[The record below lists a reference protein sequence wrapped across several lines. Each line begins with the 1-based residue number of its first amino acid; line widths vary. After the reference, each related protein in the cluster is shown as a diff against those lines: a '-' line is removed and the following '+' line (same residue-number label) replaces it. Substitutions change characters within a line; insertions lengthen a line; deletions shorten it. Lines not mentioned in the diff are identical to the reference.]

1 MKQILLPELIRN
13 DKFGKNVIKQK
24 IFDSREFKPS
34 SIEVGKFHLLIK
46 NEDNE
51 VICIIQKN
59 KSYPSGISKVLQ
71 IDKKPTPENIFD
83 ASLIFS
89 WLKCPGLKDPL
100 DSEETRNSWKNTFS
114 FKEEDIKNDDF
125 GLRKPQIAGIFS
137 VLSHWRVDDDMAT
150 VVMPTGTGKTET
162 MLSLLIAQQCQKL
175 LVIVPSDPLRDQLSQ
190 KFISLGHLQKP
201 EFGIVAKTA
210 KKPIVGILYENFK
223 TKEELLSFS
232 ENCNVIVTTMDLITA
247 GATELQTA
255 LSQSV
260 SHIFIDEAHHIK
272 APTWLHFRNLCK
284 KEKVVQ
290 FTATPFRTDG
300 QSLDG
305 KFIFNYSLKKAQEDG
320 YFKEIELI
328 QVNEWDNTKADEVIA
343 NTAIERLTKDL
354 ERYDH
359 ILMARCNTQA
369 KANIVFK
376 IYEKY
381 PEFNPVLIHTGL
393 SKTQREEAKEI
404 ILSRQAKIIVCVDM
418 LGEGFDLPNLKIA
431 AFHDIRKSLP
441 ITIQLAGRFTRT
453 KFDEKLG
460 NASIVVNLKD
470 ADVKAE
476 LEEFYALG
484 ADWNSLLPR
493 VSTSMI
499 KKEIDFADFL
509 KGFVG
514 LDESKIPFQ
523 SLNPALSTVV
533 YKNHTNT
540 WFPSNF
546 KDGIPGVDE
555 LDYLFFDINRENET
569 LVIITGKKQHIEWG
583 NSREIYDI
591 VWTLYVIHWDTKN
604 NLLFINASDNAGQ
617 YQELARAVIGQDA
630 EIINKLN
637 VFKAFHGIERVRLQN
652 VGLKEF
658 LGRNRTFSMH
668 TGYDIEMALDLAT
681 KQNAEKAFVLGSG
694 YEEGEK
700 TTLGCS
706 YKGRIWSRK
715 RGDIQ
720 DLIEWCHFV
729 GNKLIRDDIDPNTI
743 LKECLIPNSISL
755 RPLVLP
761 FAVDWNEALV
771 SEPEVRVVF
780 DLSGTETEFFNAELQ
795 LVDATENGELFFE
808 LITPEKKIKFKQV
821 LSNNGRYDD
830 FKIERIEG
838 YDEIYLV
845 KVGKKQYTFEDYMYQ
860 NPVTWWFVDGSSL
873 VGNDFIELK
882 QMTPGYPKEKI
893 ISKDWIGVDLS
904 NEAQGID
911 PKKTDSIQYK
921 IIHELKESD
930 YDVIYDDDYSGE
942 IADIIAI
949 KKHEAFINIQLYHLK
964 FAKSGIV
971 SHRVDDLYEV
981 CGQAVKSVNWKFK
994 DPKEFF
1000 GHLLRRE
1007 IKKRKGKFCSRIELG
1022 SKEIIIFLK
1031 DIARKGYLI
1040 EFEIF
1045 IVQPGL
1051 SASTPTIEQLS
1062 ILGVVDSY
1070 VKGKANIQ
1078 LTVIGS

>member
-1 MKQILLPELIRN
+1 MKQILLPELIRIA
-13 DKFGKNVIKQK
+13 KFGKNVIKHK
-24 IFDSREFKPS
+24 IFECREFKSS
-34 SIEVGKFHLLIK
+34 SIEVGDFHLLIK
-46 NEDNE
+46 NDDKE
-51 VICIIQKN
+51 VVCIAQKN
-59 KSYPSGISKVLQ
+59 KSYPTGISKVLQ
-71 IDKKPTPENIFD
+71 VDKKPTIENIFD
-83 ASLIFS
+83 ASQIPT
-89 WLKCPGLKDPL
+89 WLKCPGLQEPF
-100 DSEETRNSWKNTFS
+100 DSEEARNSWKNAFS
-114 FKEEDIKNDDF
+114 YKEEDLKNEVF
-125 GLRKPQIAGIFS
+125 GLRKPQLAGIFS
-137 VLSHWRVDDDMAT
+137 VLSHWRVDDDIAT

-175 LVIVPSDPLRDQLSQ
+175 LVIVPSDPLREQISQ

-201 EFGIVAKTA
+201 EFSIVAKAA
-210 KKPIVGILYENFK
+210 KKPVVGILYENFK
-223 TKEELLSFS
+223 TKEELLSFA
-232 ENCNVIVTTMDLITA
+232 ENCNVIVTTMDLLSA
-247 GATELQTA
+247 GSVELQAA
-255 LSQSV
+255 LSQYV

-290 FTATPFRTDG
+290 FTATPFRNDG
-300 QSLDG
+300 QNLDG

-320 YFKEIELI
+320 YFKKIELI

-343 NTAIERLTKDL
+343 QAAIERLRKDL
-354 ERYDH
+354 ESYDH

-369 KANIVFK
+369 KANLVFQ

-381 PEFNPVLIHTGL
+381 PEFNPVVIHTGL
-393 SKTQREEAKEI
+393 SKTQREAAKEK
-404 ILSRQAKIIVCVDM
+404 ILSKQAKIIVCVDM

-431 AFHDIRKSLP
+431 AFHNIRKSLP

-453 KFDEKLG
+453 KFDENLG
-460 NASIVVNLKD
+460 NASIIVNLKD

-493 VSTSMI
+493 VSTTRI

-533 YKNHTNT
+533 YKNHTDT
-540 WFPSNF
+540 WFPLNF
-546 KDGIPGVDE
+546 EEGIPGVDE

-569 LVIITGKKQHIEWG
+569 LIIITGKKQRIDWG

-591 VWTLYVIHWDTKN
+591 VWTLYVIHWYTRN

-617 YQELARAVIGQDA
+617 YPELAKAIIGQDA

-658 LGRNRTFSMH
+658 LGRNKTFSMH

-681 KQNAEKAFVLGSG
+681 KQNAEKAFVLGTG

-720 DLIEWCHFV
+720 DLIEWCHFI
-729 GNKLIRDDIDPNTI
+729 GNKLIREDIDPNTI
-743 LKECLIPNSISL
+743 LKECLMPNSISL

-761 FAVDWNEALV
+761 FAVDWNEALL
-771 SEPEVRVVF
+771 SEPEVRITF
-780 DLSGTETEFFNAELQ
+780 DLNGIETEFFNAELQ
-795 LVDATENGELFFE
+795 LLDATENGELFFK
-808 LITPEKKIKFKQV
+808 LITPEKNVKFKQT
-821 LSNNGRYDD
+821 LFNNGRYDD
-830 FKIERIEG
+830 FKIERIG
-838 YDEIYLV
+838 GNAEIYLV
-845 KVGKKQYTFEDYMYQ
+845 KVGKRQYTFEDYMYQ

-873 VGNDFIELK
+873 VGNDYIELK
-882 QMTPGYPKEKI
+882 QMVPNYLKENI
-893 ISKDWIGVDLS
+893 ISKDWTGVNFS
-904 NEAQGID
+904 SEAQGID
-911 PKKTDSIQYK
+911 PKKSDSIQYK
-921 IIHELKESD
+921 IITDLKEAD
-930 YDVIYDDDYSGE
+930 YDIIYDDDYSGE
-942 IADIIAI
+942 IADIIALKQHEEFISI
-949 KKHEAFINIQLYHLK
+949 KLYHLK
-964 FAKSGIV
+964 FAKSGAV

-994 DPKEFF
+994 DSKEFF

-1007 IKKRKGKFCSRIELG
+1007 IKKRKGKSCSRIELG
-1022 SKEIIIFLK
+1022 SKEKISFFK
-1031 DIARKGYLI
+1031 EIARKGYPV

-1051 SASTPTIEQLS
+1051 SSSNPTAEQLS
-1062 ILGVVDSY
+1062 LLGMVDSY